1 MFWAEVITDIVA
13 DRLEYAYEYSARL
26 FVAIKLT
33 DMVKSQ
39 HNIRKVLKWES

>member
-13 DRLEYAYEYSARL
+13 HRLEYTYEYSARL

-33 DMVKSQ
+33 DMVSPSTI
-39 HNIRKVLKWES
+39 HGRF

>member
-1 MFWAEVITDIVA
+1 
-13 DRLEYAYEYSARL
+13 L

-39 HNIRKVLKWES
+39 HNIRKVLKWESWSSRPLG